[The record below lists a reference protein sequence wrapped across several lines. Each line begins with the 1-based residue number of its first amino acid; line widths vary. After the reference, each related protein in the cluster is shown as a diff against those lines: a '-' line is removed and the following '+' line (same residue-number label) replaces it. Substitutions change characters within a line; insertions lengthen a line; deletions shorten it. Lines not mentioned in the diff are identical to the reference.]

1 MKKTIVP
8 SKQYFALSVLGF
20 IMVAFIISECP
31 DVMRTA
37 IYCLIEETSR
47 AASIFETFL
56 FAFAGLAGVLSCIFV
71 CPIIVFSVICMFLFS
86 SRPIRF
92 FDDGISLGYIKKDI
106 YWKEEIAGIG
116 IAPLASDNPMEQ
128 ALCKTMGIYIAFGD
142 YRKEDMRKYGIWNV
156 WDQVELRKR
165 FPRIINFRN
174 RITSNKTFQK
184 YAPGVSDASG
194 VQVFDGMLWMTY
206 TEENFRFL
214 RNWLGSKYYEIDY
227 PIAGESTQ
235 SKPE

>member
-1 MKKTIVP
+1 MKKTIIP
-8 SKQYFALSVLGF
+8 SKHYFILAILAFPMSLFLIANWPEMGMFSPVEMVIDAFKLNGVIGPFLLVFMALIWFCGYTGTCF
-20 IMVAFIISECP
+20 ISAFC
-31 DVMRTA
+31 A
-37 IYCLIEETSR
+37 IY
-47 AASIFETFL
+47 
-56 FAFAGLAGVLSCIFV
+56 
-71 CPIIVFSVICMFLFS
+71 MFLLS

-92 FDDGISLGYIKKDI
+92 SDDMISLGYIKKDLYRKDDI
-106 YWKEEIAGIG
+106 TGIE

-142 YRKEDMRKYGIWNV
+142 YRKEDMRKYGILNV
-156 WDQVELRKR
+156 YQQVELSKKIPKAVK
-165 FPRIINFRN
+165 FINRM
-174 RITSNKTFQK
+174 TSNKTFQK

-214 RNWLGSKYYEIDY
+214 RNWLGSKYYDIDY

>member
-20 IMVAFIISECP
+20 IMVAFIISEWP
-31 DVMRTA
+31 YSMRIA

-47 AASIFETFL
+47 AASFFETFL
-56 FAFAGLAGVLSCIFV
+56 FAFAGLAGILSYIFV
-71 CPIIVFSVICMFLFS
+71 CPILAFCIIYMFLLS

-92 FDDGISLGYIKKDI
+92 SDNTISLGYIKKDI
-106 YWKEEIAGIG
+106 YRKEEITGIG

-128 ALCKTMGIYIAFGD
+128 ALCKTIGIYIAFGD
-142 YRKEDMRKYGIWNV
+142 YRKEDMRKYGILNV
-156 WDQVELRKR
+156 YQQVELSKKIPKAVK
-165 FPRIINFRN
+165 FINRM
-174 RITSNKTFQK
+174 TSNKTFQK
-184 YAPGVSDASG
+184 HMPGMSDASG

-214 RNWLGSKYYEIDY
+214 RDWLGSKYYEI
-227 PIAGESTQ
+227 IQ
-235 SKPE
+235 